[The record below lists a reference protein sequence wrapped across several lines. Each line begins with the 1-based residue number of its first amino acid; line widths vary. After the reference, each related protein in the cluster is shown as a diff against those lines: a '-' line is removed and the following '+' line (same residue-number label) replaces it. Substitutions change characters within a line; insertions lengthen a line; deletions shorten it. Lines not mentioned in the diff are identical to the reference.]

1 VKLPAT
7 LEVLF
12 QNGDFAGMATWI
24 SGVERVDARTVK
36 VTDDDPIRLLR
47 TFLTV
52 VLPTRPIVE

>member
-1 VKLPAT
+1 
-7 LEVLF
+7 
-12 QNGDFAGMATWI
+12 
-24 SGVERVDARTVK
+24 VK

>member
-1 VKLPAT
+1 
-7 LEVLF
+7 
-12 QNGDFAGMATWI
+12 
-24 SGVERVDARTVK
+24 VERVDARTVK